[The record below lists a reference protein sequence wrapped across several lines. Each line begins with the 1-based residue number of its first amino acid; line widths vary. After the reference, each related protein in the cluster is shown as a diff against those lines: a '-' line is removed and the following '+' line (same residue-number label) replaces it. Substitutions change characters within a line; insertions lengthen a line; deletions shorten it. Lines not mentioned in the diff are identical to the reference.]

1 MSIKKYSELIT
12 IPTFVKRFKY
22 LMLRGKVGEFTFN
35 GHRHLNQV
43 LYKCPE
49 WKSIRR
55 AVILRDEGCDLGCDG
70 YEIMGNILVHHIN
83 PITVGDIVERKP
95 CVFDLENLI
104 CTSLDT
110 HNAIHYGDEDL
121 LPKELIIRTRNDT
134 CPWR

>member
-12 IPTFVKRFKY
+12 IPTFVERFKY

-43 LYKCPE
+43 LYKSPE
-49 WKSIRR
+49 WRSIRR

-83 PITVGDIVERKP
+83 PITIGDIVERKS